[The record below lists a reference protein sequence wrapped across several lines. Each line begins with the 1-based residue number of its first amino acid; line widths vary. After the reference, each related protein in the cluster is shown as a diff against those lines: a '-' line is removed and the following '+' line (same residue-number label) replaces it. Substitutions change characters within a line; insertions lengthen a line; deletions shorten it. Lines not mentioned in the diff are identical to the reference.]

1 MSVSRSTRRGKS
13 FSIDLAK
20 KYVYSLEVQAFIVP
34 PTDSMA
40 LEMSTALRRCVPLN
54 SMCSMKCATP
64 LSAGVSARE
73 PTGTQIPTVADRNQ
87 GTCSVTMATP
97 LSRRVRATVID
108 VGRLSAIPSRVA
120 FFPVPVLSRRRAR
133 GLGESSLLL
142 ELLVGETDL
151 PVTVHLEDADG

>member
-20 KYVYSLEVQAFIVP
+20 KYVYSREVQAFIVP

-40 LEMSTALRRCVPLN
+40 REMSTALRRGVPLN

-73 PTGTQIPTVADRNQ
+73 PTGTQIPTVADRSQ

-97 LSRRVRATVID
+97 LSRRVRATVIAA
-108 VGRLSAIPSRVA
+108 GRLP
-120 FFPVPVLSRRRAR
+120 RRT
-133 GLGESSLLL
+133 
-142 ELLVGETDL
+142 ETQHECS
-151 PVTVHLEDADG
+151 VSQIT